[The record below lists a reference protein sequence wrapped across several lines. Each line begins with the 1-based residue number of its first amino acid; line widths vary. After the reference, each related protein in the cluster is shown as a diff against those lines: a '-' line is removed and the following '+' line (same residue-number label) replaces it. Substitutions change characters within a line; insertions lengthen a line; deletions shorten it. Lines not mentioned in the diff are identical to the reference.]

1 MQGRVFHEQPFGHGG
16 NIQLMVGGD
25 DRQAAQ
31 SRGRS
36 CLMQIESR
44 CELHGIITIPL
55 ASKIKADI
63 SSPLAD
69 DGLR

>member
-1 MQGRVFHEQPFGHGG
+1 MQGRVFHEQPFGHSGS
-16 NIQLMVGGD
+16 IQLVVGGD
-25 DRQAAQ
+25 ERQAAQ
-31 SRGRS
+31 ACGRS
-36 CLMQIESR
+36 CLMQIEGR

-55 ASKIKADI
+55 APKIKADI